1 MSTPHA
7 LRNYLKKVR
16 RRSDLS
22 QRELTYLL
30 GQKHKSKVSR
40 YERNERLPSLRTLL
54 GYESIFRVTLLEL
67 FRGHFEELRPGILDR
82 ARRLSR
88 ELDAKRW
95 TKVIEHK
102 VAFLNAV
109 IEFLRPPR

>member
-1 MSTPHA
+1 MSTSHA

-16 RRSDLS
+16 RKSGLS

-40 YERNERLPSLRTLL
+40 YERNERLPSTRTLI
-54 GYESIFRVTLLEL
+54 GYEAIFRVTLLEL
-67 FRGHFEELRPGILDR
+67 FRGIFEDLAPGILDR
-82 ARRLSR
+82 ARSLSR

-95 TKVIEHK
+95 TRAIGQKVE
-102 VAFLNAV
+102 FLNAV
-109 IEFLRPPR
+109 IEFLRPRR